1 MRQDGFQVVGV
12 PGGDPFEG
20 QNCGVGFG
28 SHAIDDISRPSCR
41 SWEKTSSG
49 EGVATL
55 GQTVFLRFTDFLPCY
70 SAELVSESRLN
81 FCGKLESSC
90 AKGRSG
96 HEGVRESSPIPGEKR
111 S

>member
-1 MRQDGFQVVGV
+1 ML
-12 PGGDPFEG
+12 
-20 QNCGVGFG
+20 
-28 SHAIDDISRPSCR
+28 RP
-41 SWEKTSSG
+41 
-49 EGVATL
+49 
-55 GQTVFLRFTDFLPCY
+55 TVFLRFTDFLPCY

-81 FCGKLESSC
+81 LCGKLESSC

>member
-1 MRQDGFQVVGV
+1 MGQDGFQVEGV

-20 QNCGVGFG
+20 KSCGVGFG

-49 EGVATL
+49 EGAAI
-55 GQTVFLRFTDFLPCY
+55 LRFTDFLPCY
-70 SAELVSESRLN
+70 LAELVSESRLN

>member
-1 MRQDGFQVVGV
+1 MLR
-12 PGGDPFEG
+12 
-20 QNCGVGFG
+20 
-28 SHAIDDISRPSCR
+28 
-41 SWEKTSSG
+41 
-49 EGVATL
+49 
-55 GQTVFLRFTDFLPCY
+55 QTVFLRFTHFLPCY

-81 FCGKLESSC
+81 FCRKIERSS